1 MKHRS
6 SCESFLERFPFNPI
20 IGIITLVAANL
31 PLLNPRLPELSY
43 LQNSEKFLITLLKMQ
58 PHYSQSKCGLIQ
70 RRILINL
77 SLRSTSPRAL

>member
-1 MKHRS
+1 MSRPHPTCSVFSNSLVVELMKHRS

-43 LQNSEKFLITLLKMQ
+43 LQKFRKIHNNPIENATPL
-58 PHYSQSKCGLIQ
+58 
-70 RRILINL
+70 
-77 SLRSTSPRAL
+77 